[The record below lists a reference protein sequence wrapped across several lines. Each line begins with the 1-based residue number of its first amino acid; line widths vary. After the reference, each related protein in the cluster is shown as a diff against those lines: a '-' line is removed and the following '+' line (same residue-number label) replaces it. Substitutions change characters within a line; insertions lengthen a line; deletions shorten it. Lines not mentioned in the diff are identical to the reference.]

1 MTDLRLGDDGDVVL
15 IGGELELVSGVP
27 DVVQRVRCILDLL
40 KGSWPLD
47 VTLGIPWF
55 DDVLG
60 RPRQKSA
67 IDSILRLALTRTP
80 GVLRVER
87 LDSTLDRIT
96 RHYEAT
102 IVALIDGG
110 SGQAVEVTAQLVT
123 DDNGG
128 ATLAMLMMPQG
139 GY

>member
-1 MTDLRLGDDGDVVL
+1 MTDLLLNADGDVVL
-15 IGGELELVSGVP
+15 TGGELELVSGVA
-27 DVVQRVRCILDLL
+27 DVVQRVRCRLDLL

-47 VTLGIPWF
+47 VTLGIPWL
-55 DDVLG
+55 DEVLG
-60 RPRQKSA
+60 RPRQKAA
-67 IDSILRLALTRTP
+67 IDSILRLALARTP

-87 LDSTLDRIT
+87 LDSTLDRAT

-102 IVALIDGG
+102 IIALIDDG
-110 SGQAVEVTAQLVT
+110 SGQAVEVTAGLVT